1 VVPDHQQLHSAT
13 EGTPASNNVRAYASP
28 SSRSTSFSP
37 LMISAYTSTR
47 GLHRLFEQT
56 ETQSMR
62 VPYVENA
69 YELFWNSRASPRW
82 ATEFMK
88 EQLPILQITQ

>member
-1 VVPDHQQLHSAT
+1 MHNSWKVYPSSRQSDNIFFSIIEACSIAARGAGSQQLHSAT
-13 EGTPASNNVRAYASP
+13 QGTPSSNDFKAYASP

-56 ETQSMR
+56 ETQSMW
-62 VPYVENA
+62 VP
-69 YELFWNSRASPRW
+69 
-82 ATEFMK
+82 
-88 EQLPILQITQ
+88 